1 MYLNEVRA
9 LYDYTYWATERLLEA
24 AANLREA
31 QLNDEMPNGVGSI
44 RVTLVHLLSGHWI
57 WRERWQGG
65 KPTTML
71 NPHDFPTLET
81 IQVRWQEEKQHM
93 YDLLV
98 TLRDEDLERQITY
111 SSTMLPGRVFQLPL
125 WQLMLHLVNHGTQH
139 RSEIAMRLT
148 ELGHSPGELSMNFF
162 FLTHP

>member
-1 MYLNEVRA
+1 MRSNELKA
-9 LYDYTYWATERLLEA
+9 FYDYTYWATERILDT
-24 AANLREA
+24 AANLSEA
-31 QLNDEMPNGVGSI
+31 QLNEEMPNGMGSI

-65 KPTTML
+65 KPTAML

-81 IQVRWQEEKQHM
+81 IRVRWQEEQQRM
-93 YDLLV
+93 YDLLA
-98 TLRDEDLERQITY
+98 TLRDEDLKRPVEY
-111 SSTMLPGRVFQLPL
+111 VSTMLPGQVFLLPL
-125 WQLMLHLVNHGTQH
+125 WQLMMHLVNHGTQH

-162 FLTHP
+162 FITHH